1 MSFTPKAAHCQR
13 AAGPSSPSST
23 KRPRASGRCASHGGG
38 GRTGHVRPHRSTLL
52 SPGRVGMATILYVGT
67 AGSDDPTRAGLPFNF
82 ALGAIEA
89 GHHPQI
95 FLAGEAAY
103 LMKDAVPAAVMPV
116 AMPPLREM
124 LDAVVAKRVP
134 IFV

>member
-1 MSFTPKAAHCQR
+1 
-13 AAGPSSPSST
+13 
-23 KRPRASGRCASHGGG
+23 
-38 GRTGHVRPHRSTLL
+38 
-52 SPGRVGMATILYVGT
+52 MAKILYVGT

-82 ALGAIEA
+82 AMGALDA
-89 GHHPQI
+89 GHQPEI

-103 LMKDAVPAAVMPV
+103 LMKDDVMSAVMPV

-124 LDAVVAKRVP
+124 IEAVVAKGVP

>member
-1 MSFTPKAAHCQR
+1 VIPPR
-13 AAGPSSPSST
+13 AAPSEYSSAQVAT
-23 KRPRASGRCASHGGG
+23 FLEEARA
-38 GRTGHVRPHRSTLL
+38 
-52 SPGRVGMATILYVGT
+52 MATILYVGT

-82 ALGAIEA
+82 ALGAVEA
-89 GHHPQI
+89 GHQPQI

-103 LMKDAVPAAVMPV
+103 LMKDDVAAAVMPV

-124 LDAVVAKRVP
+124 LDAVVARGVP